1 MPLEN
6 YKHFITRVIQNNIN
20 EYVHLIFNRYGRG
33 TFPGPTLKL
42 VFQRNR
48 TTINS
53 SFLYENFTGAFLAYF
68 LPDGDKFKVTGNI
81 VSHQDLTS
89 QLSEI
94 ISSLS
99 MKKSKNLY
107 KATIQMELLAEN
119 IKDLY
124 SLLGE
129 KCYLLISIKPLKG
142 TIPRLQTK
150 KSIPKLTEQIIELK
164 PDFCKAYLQSNEE
177 ILDVFVKEA
186 LPDFQ
191 DKIDIP
197 FKNLNLKNEFVITD
211 IILPENW
218 KSMPS
223 KEVRL
228 KAKRKGKI
236 VRTLIVDGK
245 TLKTEHEF
253 LV

>member
-1 MPLEN
+1 MPFRN
-6 YKHFITRVIQNNIN
+6 YKHFITRIIQNNIN

-33 TFPGPTLKL
+33 TFPGPVLKL
-42 VFQRNR
+42 VFQTNKIS
-48 TTINS
+48 INS
-53 SFLYENFTGAFLAYF
+53 SFMYQNFTGAFLAYF

-81 VSHQDLTS
+81 VSSQDLTS

-94 ISSLS
+94 IPSVS
-99 MKKSKNLY
+99 MKKTKNLY
-107 KATIQMELLAEN
+107 KAIIQMEMLSEN
-119 IKDLY
+119 IRDLY

-129 KCYLLISIKPLKG
+129 KCYLLVSIKPLKG
-142 TIPRLQTK
+142 SIPRLQTK
-150 KSIPKLTEQIIELK
+150 KSIPKLTEQIVELK
-164 PDFCKAYLQSNEE
+164 PDFCKAYLQSNKE
-177 ILDVFVKEA
+177 ILEVFVKEA

-197 FKNLNLKNEFVITD
+197 FKNLNLKNEFVISN

-228 KAKRKGKI
+228 KSKRKGKI
-236 VRTLIVDGK
+236 VRILSVDGK
-245 TLKTEHEF
+245 TLKTEREF